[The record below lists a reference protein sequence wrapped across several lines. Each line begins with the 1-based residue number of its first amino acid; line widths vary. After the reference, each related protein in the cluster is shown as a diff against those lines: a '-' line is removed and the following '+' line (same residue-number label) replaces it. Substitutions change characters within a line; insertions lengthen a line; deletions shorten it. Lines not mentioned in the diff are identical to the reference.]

1 MKVALILLFSLFFLI
16 GCNYS
21 KYPGYSKFD
30 DSLYYKRVSLGDGT
44 KYHRDSCFLDYSIRI
59 QALDDTIKEIKS
71 TIKFAQLS
79 PLILADSILKQVQKG
94 DEISFI
100 CSNNEQYMNELCKN
114 NAFIEGEW
122 YIVDFHVDEVYNL
135 YHQEE
140 DPNVQEYKSI
150 KRFLSFISSPNL
162 YPYINGIWLKEIEAA
177 SANTPKVQGEIVLDY
192 KGFSLEGDSLDIPDY
207 PLQFN
212 TADQYQVI
220 EGIEIALQHMHFGD
234 STMVIIPSYLAFG
247 ELGSKNG
254 NVPPY
259 EALLYYLKAYPAA
272 EYYNEFQTKE

>member
-1 MKVALILLFSLFFLI
+1 M
-16 GCNYS
+16 
-21 KYPGYSKFD
+21 D
-30 DSLYYKRVSLGDGT
+30 
-44 KYHRDSCFLDYSIRI
+44 
-59 QALDDTIKEIKS
+59 
-71 TIKFAQLS
+71 
-79 PLILADSILKQVQKG
+79 
-94 DEISFI
+94 
-100 CSNNEQYMNELCKN
+100 ELCKSED
-114 NAFIEGEW
+114 FVSGEW
-122 YIVDFHVDEVYNL
+122 YEVGFHVDEVYNL
-135 YHQEE
+135 YMQEE
-140 DPNVQEYKSI
+140 DPNVMEYKSI
-150 KRFLSFISSPNL
+150 KLFLSFISSPNL
-162 YPYINGIWLKEIEAA
+162 YRYINGIWLKEIETA

-259 EALLYYLKAYPAA
+259 EALLYYLKAYPAV
-272 EYYNEFQTKE
+272 EYYKEFQTKE

>member
-1 MKVALILLFSLFFLI
+1 MRPLSLLTLFLFALI
-16 GCNYS
+16 GCDFS
-21 KYPGYSKFD
+21 KHPGYSKYE
-30 DSLYYKRVSLGDGT
+30 SGLYFKRISLGEGT
-44 KYHRDSCFLDYSIRI
+44 IYHPDSCFLDYSVRFHP
-59 QALDDTIKEIKS
+59 LDSTKKEITN

-94 DEISFI
+94 DKVSFI
-100 CSNNEQYMNELCKN
+100 CSDNNLYMNELCKSED
-114 NAFIEGEW
+114 FLDGEW
-122 YIVDFHVDEVYNL
+122 YEVEFDVDEVYNL
-135 YHQEE
+135 YLQEE
-140 DPNVQEYKSI
+140 DPNVKEYKSI
-150 KRFLSFISSPNL
+150 KLFLSFISSPNL
-162 YPYINGIWLKEIEAA
+162 YRYINGIWFKEIDTG
-177 SANTPKVQGEIVLDY
+177 STVNVQGEIVLDY

-220 EGIEIALQHMHFGD
+220 EGIEIALQNMHYGD

-259 EALLYYLKAYPAA
+259 TALMYHLKAYKS
-272 EYYNEFQTKE
+272 ETYKIKE